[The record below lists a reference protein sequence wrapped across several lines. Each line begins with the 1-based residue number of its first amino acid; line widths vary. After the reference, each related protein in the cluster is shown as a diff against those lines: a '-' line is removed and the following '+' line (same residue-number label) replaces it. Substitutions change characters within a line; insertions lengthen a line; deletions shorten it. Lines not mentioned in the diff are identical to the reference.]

1 MINIKYD
8 GRFGNNLFQ
17 YFTAVILAEN
27 NKQSISNPKNT
38 ILDKLKYNKEE
49 SKSFFE
55 AIEIND
61 SNLLSYIDS
70 PNILSDINLVGFFQN
85 RKIIKLFTENKE
97 RFFNQNKE
105 TNKGVYMH
113 LRLGDILDT
122 PGKYC
127 TLDYYEKA
135 LQEVDIKNEPLYIS
149 SDSPNHEYVQFL
161 LEKYKGK
168 LINGNEEETILV
180 ASSFNHKILSL
191 GTFSWWIGFFGN
203 QNNVICPNPED
214 YIIWH
219 GDLFPCLN
227 WKTINVN

>member
-105 TNKGVYMH
+105 TNKGIYMH
-113 LRLGDILDT
+113 LRLGDILGMT
-122 PGKYC
+122 R
-127 TLDYYEKA
+127 LA
-135 LQEVDIKNEPLYIS
+135 
-149 SDSPNHEYVQFL
+149 FL
-161 LEKYKGK
+161 V
-168 LINGNEEETILV
+168 ILTCM
-180 ASSFNHKILSL
+180 F
-191 GTFSWWIGFFGN
+191 T
-203 QNNVICPNPED
+203 
-214 YIIWH
+214 
-219 GDLFPCLN
+219 
-227 WKTINVN
+227 